1 MPIAI
6 NGLSPGPQE
15 GQLLYT
21 LNTPDISGIFLLREG
36 DYFEQR
42 IFHSADHRV
51 AQVCALPGQDQIA
64 FVLRQRDGGASIA
77 VMTSEGKEFTE
88 ITQGDSIDEFPHWVP
103 GRPGAAGLSVR
114 RNRARCQGDHC
125 SARAVRGP
133 ANRRGRR
140 RDERLGR
147 K

>member
-1 MPIAI
+1 MPIAV
-6 NGLSPGPQE
+6 NGLSPGRRE

-77 VMTSEGKEFTE
+77 VMTAEGKEFTE

-103 GRPGAAGLSVR
+103 GRPGFWSSSPPESGAMPGGSLQRVAPTLS
-114 RNRARCQGDHC
+114 
-125 SARAVRGP
+125 S
-133 ANRRGRR
+133 
-140 RDERLGR
+140 
-147 K
+147 KST